1 VYEWCKNSVQR
12 IYQTY
17 EDMNKA
23 IMKEP
28 TNERELVETRDFIK
42 DTPNKVENLKEELN
56 EVYKHYCMLDDF
68 SFKCDDADIE
78 TFWWQKQWPLEI
90 KEVIF
95 MSKLDQEKD
104 SFVKSIEGF
113 K

>member
-42 DTPNKVENLKEELN
+42 DTPNKVENL
-56 EVYKHYCMLDDF
+56 
-68 SFKCDDADIE
+68 S
-78 TFWWQKQWPLEI
+78 
-90 KEVIF
+90 
-95 MSKLDQEKD
+95 
-104 SFVKSIEGF
+104 
-113 K
+113 

>member
-1 VYEWCKNSVQR
+1 MKTGLSHQAFKIKEKLQKQVYDWCKNSVQR

-42 DTPNKVENLKEELN
+42 DTPNKVEHLSQELN
-56 EVYKHYCMLDDF
+56 DVYKHYCMLEDF

-78 TFWWQKQWPLEI
+78 TFWWQK
-90 KEVIF
+90 
-95 MSKLDQEKD
+95 
-104 SFVKSIEGF
+104 
-113 K
+113 